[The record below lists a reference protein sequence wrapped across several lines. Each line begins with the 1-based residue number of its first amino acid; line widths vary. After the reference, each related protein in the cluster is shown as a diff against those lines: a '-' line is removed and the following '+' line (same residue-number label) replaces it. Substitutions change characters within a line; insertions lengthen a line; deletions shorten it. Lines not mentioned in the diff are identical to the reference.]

1 MINFTSSDGRMLG
14 MLVGS
19 RGPLLRNDKVTVF
32 VSHPFVTLSGGN
44 SASFINLV
52 LLLLFFNMTFFLLV
66 EFPCDKCTTSAAETE
81 KGGRREG
88 NISA

>member
-1 MINFTSSDGRMLG
+1 

-19 RGPLLRNDKVTVF
+19 RGPLLRNDRVTVF

-66 EFPCDKCTTSAAETE
+66 GFPCDKCTTSAAETE
-81 KGGRREG
+81 GKEKRGQYFRLTLTDL
-88 NISA
+88 SLSHLC